1 MSIRTVLL
9 PLFVQVLLTFGLL
22 FWLAALRVSALRSG
36 VVRGRDVALREPN
49 WPHRHMQV
57 QCAFQNQLELL
68 VLFYLLTIL
77 AVITRSA
84 DLVFVV
90 LAWVFVLARLAH
102 AYVHVTDNDLG
113 RRGQVFAIGALSLL
127 IMWIIF
133 MIRILVAV

>member
-36 VVRGRDVALREPN
+36 VVRGGDVALREPN
-49 WPHRHMQV
+49 WPHRHLQV
-57 QCAFQNQLELL
+57 QCAFQNQLELP

-90 LAWVFVLARLAH
+90 LAWVFVLSRLAH

-113 RRGQVFAIGALSLL
+113 RRGQVFGLGALVLL
-127 IMWIIF
+127 IMWIVF
-133 MIRILVAV
+133 MIRILVAL